1 MGTRGPLSAY
11 IWSFCVLNSNIYGII
26 TNSHYKNGTI
36 FTSASSTSHI
46 YVAIYHYQLPV
57 GLYVSQF
64 LQYARACSAYD
75 QIWIKISCRG
85 FSRCV
90 WRQHFANSVVDIKIE
105 SILFIQSSLVKCCTT
120 RFKTILLSRFYTL
133 ILATDCPVDQ
143 PI

>member
-1 MGTRGPLSAY
+1 MT
-11 IWSFCVLNSNIYGII
+11 
-26 TNSHYKNGTI
+26 NGTI

-46 YVAIYHYQLPV
+46 SVAIHHYQQPM

-64 LQYARACSAYD
+64 VQYARACSAND

-105 SILFIQSSLVKCCTT
+105 SILFIQSSLVKCCTK

-133 ILATDCPVDQ
+133 IALLTSRFRLLPHGESDLWTGEVYSS
-143 PI
+143 